1 MAFTAISEKLPK
13 WHFLTHAWKS
23 KKYYTYFSSCSIV
36 PFGRVFHFLC
46 NSSNLFFIVLGSY
59 DSDLNSRSRIRIL
72 NGIYYIKAKNEEI
85 LTTNLIRI
93 PKEVNRKGRYQKP
106 IRTRIFRTTFFNFE
120 SYAFSWTHKLIQN
133 TSIVTYFEEKTM
145 TL

>member
-1 MAFTAISEKLPK
+1 MYTASAWNQTDFFDPSYFIKFKEGLDDYFVHLPDE
-13 WHFLTHAWKS
+13 
-23 KKYYTYFSSCSIV
+23 
-36 PFGRVFHFLC
+36 FG
-46 NSSNLFFIVLGSY
+46 
-59 DSDLNSRSRIRIL
+59 DDLNTRCRVRIL

-120 SYAFSWTHKLIQN
+120 SYAFSCTRQLILKI
-133 TSIVTYFEEKTM
+133 SISYFDKIRDPVVIRPCKMMLEVRLNVVLLE
-145 TL
+145 